1 VANARSTDDLEATS
15 GHALKRSHGRRYV
28 DHVKTKGWWVLL
40 VGALLQG
47 GFLTM
52 SWRLMNMG
60 ERQLDR
66 EREMIMIQHRE
77 IVAAMRDQADAVREL
92 TKEIRVTRA
101 REEKK

>member
-1 VANARSTDDLEATS
+1 MDDTERAEVESTIERK
-15 GHALKRSHGRRYV
+15 LKRSAGRRSV
-28 DHVKTKGWWVLL
+28 DHIKTKGWWVLV

-66 EREMIMIQHRE
+66 EREMLVAQHKE
-77 IVAAMRDQADAVREL
+77 IVAAIKDQAQAIREL
-92 TKEIRVTRA
+92 ATDVRNAKGR
-101 REEKK
+101 